1 MQHEEAY
8 NDRQKGLTYKQI
20 AEKYGVSVSAVK
32 SWSNRYWKVAT
43 PNKKVATK
51 PKKVATKV
59 GAPKGNKNAVG
70 HGAPKE
76 NNNALIHG
84 LYSKYLPK
92 ETLEIVMEV
101 QEASPI
107 DILWSNIQ
115 IKFAAIIRAQQL
127 MYVKDSDDH
136 MEYEERLTATK
147 YSEDGVEELN
157 KVTTKRITSLEREE
171 KFLNAQSR
179 AMDTLTR
186 MIKQYD
192 ELCRS
197 PLATEEQKYR
207 IDKLKTEVEVMR
219 LKDDVEDTTDISPY
233 INALEGRVEE
243 AWMDAEAD
251 SETKATKA

>member
-1 MQHEEAY
+1 MLHADAY
-8 NDRQKGLTYKQI
+8 KDRQKGLTYKEI
-20 AEKYGVSVSAVK
+20 AKKYGVTVSAVK
-32 SWSNRYWKVAT
+32 SWANRYWKVAT
-43 PNKKVATK
+43 SNGKVATK
-51 PKKVATKV
+51 RGKVATKKV

-70 HGAPKE
+70 HGPPKQ
-76 NNNALIHG
+76 NSNALLHG

-127 MYVKDSDDH
+127 MYVKDVDDH
-136 MEYEERLTATK
+136 LEFEQMSSATSVGENSF
-147 YSEDGVEELN
+147 SETDKKE
-157 KVTTKRITSLEREE
+157 TKIITSLEREE

-192 ELCRS
+192 ELCQS

-207 IDKLKTEVEVMR
+207 IDKLKTEVEVMK
-219 LKDDVEDTTDISPY
+219 LKDDVEEVQDITPY
-233 INALEGRVEE
+233 VNALSGRVEE
-243 AWMDAEAD
+243 AW
-251 SETKATKA
+251 SESSSKEKD